1 MTNYRE
7 YLSGMLAPQGW
18 GTPAM
23 FALDEVLQA
32 EIVDL
37 DSPQVIPFFDKQV
50 VKDEGVRIYERSQA
64 VQDDIDAEIFKRL
77 FFNALNEDLERS
89 GLFKKRVKESK
100 PKKEGRNKPVKIKNL
115 RGAKPGWK
123 MAEGSNFW
131 TVNEKDPYWKTKVGF
146 REVMDLYGVKPSWVK
161 EPSLEYNPTTGEY
174 DTIVKEEFVSLQ
186 PTKRISL

>member
-1 MTNYRE
+1 MKNYRE
-7 YLSGMLAPQGW
+7 YLSSMGGLGSGMLSPSELYGLKVESIDPDRQV
-18 GTPAM
+18 TN
-23 FALDEVLQA
+23 F
-32 EIVDL
+32 EIAQ
-37 DSPQVIPFFDKQV
+37 SDKELEQ
-50 VKDEGVRIYERSQA
+50 
-64 VQDDIDAEIFKRL
+64 RL
-77 FFNALNEDLERS
+77 FNATLAKRMFLNAILKDLEAS
-89 GLFKKRVKESK
+89 GLLKQPVKESKPKETK